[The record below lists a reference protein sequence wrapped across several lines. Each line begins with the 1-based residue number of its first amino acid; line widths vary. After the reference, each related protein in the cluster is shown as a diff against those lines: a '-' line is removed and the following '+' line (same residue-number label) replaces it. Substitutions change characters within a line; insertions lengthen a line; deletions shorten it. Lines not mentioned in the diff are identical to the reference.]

1 MMSLSIGS
9 ASSGFNLNTLYE
21 VMAVQKEK
29 AKAII
34 MPEVK
39 LAASSAD
46 YTTIERIM
54 SRLQSSG
61 DFSIEAII
69 FHAVL
74 EAIDHADEISLE
86 MAAAFV
92 ERSMEVRNS
101 HG

>member
-1 MMSLSIGS
+1 M
-9 ASSGFNLNTLYE
+9 
-21 VMAVQKEK
+21 QKDK

-39 LAASSAD
+39 IAVSKSD

-54 SRLQSSG
+54 GRLQSS
-61 DFSIEAII
+61 DFFIEAII
-69 FHAVL
+69 SHAVL
-74 EAIDHADEISLE
+74 DAIDRADEISLE
-86 MAAAFV
+86 MAAAFA